1 LALVLALFVVAVLEV
16 VWELPVVA
24 AVVVGLTVGP
34 SALSVVVLLLCPAR
48 IAKTEARIAI
58 ARAINTGQPHSL
70 SVSGR
75 AFRQRSARLALPVSP
90 RRAPQTKQYS

>member
-1 LALVLALFVVAVLEV
+1 VPIGDVDVLPLAAVLVVVLALVLALFVVAVLEV

-48 IAKTEARIAI
+48 IAKTEARI
-58 ARAINTGQPHSL
+58 RN
-70 SVSGR
+70 
-75 AFRQRSARLALPVSP
+75 RQGDQHGPPTLCR
-90 RRAPQTKQYS
+90 